1 MSKFPER
8 KIQKKRKSNSIYKD
22 SKTSHQRRLSIAK
35 KASGNCWWIEAY
47 LKMYPNKIKK
57 QS

>member
-22 SKTSHQRRLSIAK
+22 SKTSHQRRLKIAK
-35 KASGNCWWIEAY
+35 EAAGNCWWIKAF
-47 LKMYPNKIKK
+47 LTMYPNKIKK